1 MPSWWGKSSS
11 KEVKKKP
18 NRESIIETL
27 QRKLKN
33 ASEEKCDNNSG
44 RLRYH
49 DVAISKKG
57 SGSLTP
63 SRSPSPSAHVSRCQS
78 FSERPSSQPLPL
90 PGSHLPAASDANS
103 SIILSSK
110 LERAIGSKPSLR
122 FPLPKPGYVYAE
134 GDIGTASVSSDS
146 SVDSGNSFDS
156 PHIASPLAFDYQN
169 GKRTNISSSFSKV
182 HKNQPLTTIQRNSR
196 ASSRPSPQL
205 CNNKLLSTSP
215 KRGHLHLQIARPGGL
230 CSAPDS
236 SMSSPSRS
244 PMRAFDP
251 EKMLKSGLPTG
262 KLYSDIASGYCSS
275 LVSGHNS
282 GHIPVGGDLSG
293 QMFWPQNRCS
303 PECSPIPS
311 PRMTSPGPS
320 SRIQSGTVTPLHP
333 QAGGTAAEAPTKRP
347 DDVKQ
352 QTHQLSIRPIT
363 VTNPYPFSP
372 TFSASTTP
380 SAPRSPSTSENPT
393 SPGPRWQKGQLLGRG
408 TYGHV
413 YLGFNRES
421 GEMCA
426 MKEVTLFQD
435 DARSRES
442 AQQLGQEIAL
452 LSGLQH
458 PNIVQYYGS
467 ETVDDKLYVYLEYVS
482 GGSIYK
488 LVGEYGQLGE
498 IAIRNYTRQIL
509 LGLAYLHA
517 KNTVHR
523 DIKGANILVDP
534 SGRIKLAD
542 FGMAKH
548 ITGPSCPFSFK
559 GSPYWMAPE
568 VIKNSDGC
576 NLAVDIWS
584 LGCTVLEMAT
594 TKPPWSQYEGV
605 AAMFKI
611 GNSKELPTIPDHLSE
626 DGKDFVLLCLQRNP
640 LNRPSAAQLLEHP
653 FVKNAMLE
661 RSILSALPSEA
672 PPAIIN
678 AVKSLGIGPAK
689 HNLCLD
695 SEAAGIYPLKSL
707 RTGFGSSDV
716 RTSRNISC
724 PVSPTRSVLF
734 SYKSSHTS
742 GMTSP
747 SPISSPHTA
756 SGSSSPLTSGG
767 GAIPFHQ
774 TDSHDVMGMIHKSR
788 NDFNS
793 NGNPA
798 YQGYKHEYYGRNF
811 QTTHAFRDVVSS
823 DNDAIPIS
831 RPHNVSGSS
840 SPLTSG
846 GGAIPFHQAN
856 CHDVMGM
863 IHKSQNDFYSNGN
876 TAYQGY
882 NKHEQCGRN
891 FQTTHACRDVV
902 STDNDALPMT
912 STVSG
917 SSSPLTSG
925 GAIPFHQTN
934 SRDVMSMIL
943 KSQNDIY
950 SNGNTAYQGYNKH
963 ECGRNFQTT
972 HACRDVVSSDND
984 GFQISNTATG
994 SFPLTSGG
1002 GAIPFHQT
1010 NSHDIMGMIHK
1021 SRNDFYSNGN
1031 TAYQGYNKHE
1041 QCGRNFQTTRACR
1054 GVVSTDNDV
1063 LPISSTVSGSSS
1075 PLTTGGG
1082 AIPFHQTTSRDVM
1095 GMIHKSR
1102 NDFYSNGNTAYEGYD
1117 KHEQY
1122 ERNFQS
1128 THACRGVVSSDN
1140 DALPNHTMRIVQGDP
1155 MEIRDGKSYLA
1166 DCVSHQLL
1174 RDYVRLNACMEDAPK
1189 RDRFNGL

>member
-18 NRESIIETL
+18 SRESIIDTI

-33 ASEEKCDNNSG
+33 ASEEKCNNNSG
-44 RLRYH
+44 RSRYL
-49 DVAISKKG
+49 DDAISKKG
-57 SGSLTP
+57 SRSLTP
-63 SRSPSPSAHVSRCQS
+63 SRSPSPTTHVSRCQS
-78 FSERPSSQPLPL
+78 FAERPSSQPLPL
-90 PGSHLPAASDANS
+90 PRSHLPAVVDATS
-103 SIILSSK
+103 GLILSSK
-110 LERAIGSKPSLR
+110 LERAIGSKPSLH
-122 FPLPKPGYVYAE
+122 FPLPKPGFVSNKEEPTYAE

-156 PHIASPLAFDYQN
+156 PHIVSPLAFDYEN
-169 GKRTNISSSFSKV
+169 GKKANINSYFSVV
-182 HKNQPLTTIQRNSR
+182 HKNQPVTTIQSNSGT
-196 ASSRPSPQL
+196 SSRPAPQL
-205 CNNKLLSTSP
+205 CNNKPLSTSP
-215 KRGHLHLQIARPGGL
+215 KGGPLHLQNLQIAHPGGGL

-244 PMRAFDP
+244 PMGAFGT
-251 EKMLKSGLPTG
+251 EKMLKSGLRTG
-262 KLYSDIASGYCSS
+262 KPYSDIASGHCST

-282 GHIPVGGDLSG
+282 GNISVGGDLSG

-320 SRIQSGTVTPLHP
+320 SRIQSGSVTPLHP
-333 QAGGTAAEAPTKRP
+333 QAGGTAAEAPTRRP
-347 DDVKQ
+347 DDMKQ
-352 QTHQLSIRPIT
+352 QTHQLPIRPIT

-372 TFSASTTP
+372 TYSASTTP
-380 SAPRSPSTSENPT
+380 SAPHSPSGAENPT
-393 SPGPRWQKGQLLGRG
+393 GPGPRWKKGQLLGRG
-408 TYGHV
+408 TFGHV

-435 DARSRES
+435 DAKSRES

-452 LSGLQH
+452 LSGLRH

-488 LVGEYGQLGE
+488 LVREYGQLGE

-548 ITGPSCPFSFK
+548 ISGPSCPFSFK

-568 VIKNSDGC
+568 VIKNSNGC

-626 DGKDFVLLCLQRNP
+626 DGKDFVMLCLQRDP
-640 LNRPSAAQLLEHP
+640 ENRPSAAQLLEHP

-661 RSILSALPSEA
+661 RSILTALPAEA

-695 SEAAGIYPLKSL
+695 SEAAGIYPLRSL

-716 RTSRNISC
+716 HPSRNISC
-724 PVSPTRSVLF
+724 PVSPTGSLL
-734 SYKSSHTS
+734 YKSSHTS
-742 GMTSP
+742 GWMSP
-747 SPISSPHTA
+747 SPISSPHTV

-774 TDSHDVMGMIHKSR
+774 TKQPIFSHDVMGMIQKSR
-788 NDFNS
+788 
-793 NGNPA
+793 
-798 YQGYKHEYYGRNF
+798 
-811 QTTHAFRDVVSS
+811 
-823 DNDAIPIS
+823 
-831 RPHNVSGSS
+831 
-840 SPLTSG
+840 
-846 GGAIPFHQAN
+846 
-856 CHDVMGM
+856 
-863 IHKSQNDFYSNGN
+863 NDFYSNGN
-876 TAYQGY
+876 TAHPEY
-882 NKHEQCGRN
+882 KHEQ
-891 FQTTHACRDVV
+891 F
-902 STDNDALPMT
+902 
-912 STVSG
+912 
-917 SSSPLTSG
+917 
-925 GAIPFHQTN
+925 
-934 SRDVMSMIL
+934 
-943 KSQNDIY
+943 
-950 SNGNTAYQGYNKH
+950 
-963 ECGRNFQTT
+963 GRNFQTT

-984 GFQISNTATG
+984 
-994 SFPLTSGG
+994 
-1002 GAIPFHQT
+1002 
-1010 NSHDIMGMIHK
+1010 
-1021 SRNDFYSNGN
+1021 
-1031 TAYQGYNKHE
+1031 
-1041 QCGRNFQTTRACR
+1041 
-1054 GVVSTDNDV
+1054 
-1063 LPISSTVSGSSS
+1063 
-1075 PLTTGGG
+1075 
-1082 AIPFHQTTSRDVM
+1082 
-1095 GMIHKSR
+1095 
-1102 NDFYSNGNTAYEGYD
+1102 
-1117 KHEQY
+1117 
-1122 ERNFQS
+1122 
-1128 THACRGVVSSDN
+1128 
-1140 DALPNHTMRIVQGDP
+1140 ALPNHSMRFVQGDP
-1155 MEIRDGKSYLA
+1155 IEIRDGKSYLA
-1166 DCVSHQLL
+1166 DCVSQQLL
-1174 RDYVRLNACMEDAPK
+1174 RDYVRLNACLGIMEEAPK